1 MQECGT
7 SSTLKWAT
15 RYTRLRDT
23 PPAYEK
29 LQTTSG
35 IEGTC
40 LLYQVLIKFYRSL
53 LHSYVVYTK
62 RGLPTTW
69 SLSDSNSTTRPSAKA
84 EEIKQVYIG
93 IFPASHIIIREE
105 LADAEGRLQDLA
117 SSMHTSG
124 SANGSIRSGVYG
136 RTSPAEVPGIW
147 VKDKS
152 STMDTVKEEDEDQ
165 SAFNLKSSFKI
176 GPPPDQASSSRAA
189 IPVASLRSASPVDSQ
204 VAKPLPPR
212 PSIRSGDDTYCGNS
226 QPIIDEIASALR
238 EWHTLMFQHLARRD
252 YKLFAIVRDHIDALH
267 LGRRQLLVQTLSAE
281 ETETMRREC
290 VKRLVIGNLAQGL
303 DVIVR
308 HPTWGSLVSV
318 DVEGEIDP
326 RSWVS
331 AVRMYSMQVSLAYL
345 NVAYEEPRPF
355 TLTGASVPLPTP
367 AHSAF
372 SDIPPHPRARPRSA
386 LYLEDSKHTAKFYHV
401 FIELRA
407 FVASPC
413 VPGETVELFF
423 SLYKKQGTQFV
434 TEEFCAILNHNGV
447 LARDPSNKIRTLF
460 VDLAVSDIQD
470 PIHLVCRIV
479 RNGTLKL
486 GNALTSPTTE
496 NGKRISASSGQTV
509 RSDPA
514 STATDFSVS
523 LTNPPNGRSDST
535 HAMDVSHLRR
545 PFGCAVLELTQL
557 KAAEL
562 TDASSM
568 KEYTMP
574 IFVPAN
580 EISFSMIHQNI
591 INNNIREYEKSSKAE
606 YLAVSVKVFRGNLR
620 TIVRENTSLLQ
631 DTPQTLRLGFPD
643 VVFPGDARNEL
654 YVKLWG
660 GDFSS
665 SVGAGRLNVTQLSR
679 GQSHPM
685 VNVQI
690 TVEIRDAMG
699 HLVENVISQG
709 SGEPPISQ
717 YNSMVF
723 LRCNEPTFGELI
735 KIQVPVDEF
744 PQWHL
749 FFTFRN
755 RTTHK
760 AGGDKPFAFAF
771 QPLLL
776 DATSFVEDGSHTLIM
791 YKADRFGNVTP
802 SLYLSAPS
810 RYPTGQKLDQLTF
823 SPEILRLAPPLRDTL
838 TIRSSLCST
847 KHTQNPVLQRL
858 LRWESLGH
866 DNELLSTLLGK
877 FTFVGE
883 GEIVK
888 FLRDI
893 FDALFGIL
901 VSPHNM
907 TGELDLSVFNA
918 LVTVLGIVQ
927 DRRFSNFQPVLDIYI
942 EEHFNCPTAPSHII
956 HSLNRLISSPTAP
969 ESASHLRAALKV
981 WYYIFKFIARAR
993 ELQKARDPGMGG
1005 VATADYLEASFKRE
1019 LRSHLSGI
1027 TQMMS
1032 SATPPAIIGTQTIAL
1047 QHFTSILPELA
1058 KIFSTVELVSVV
1070 TNFANAVLTNKGKL
1084 LIWKLIM
1091 YLQLVKGFLFDT
1103 PVARTL
1109 LVESMV
1115 VWLKP
1120 HFGRY
1125 DEFTYTTS
1133 YESESARDADRVNW
1147 LESVRLSVTVIAVML
1162 DKLQLN
1168 LSNPDIVADRKAYRQ
1183 EQDNV
1188 ECLLSLFPRYVSML
1202 VDELIN

>member
-1 MQECGT
+1 M
-7 SSTLKWAT
+7 
-15 RYTRLRDT
+15 
-23 PPAYEK
+23 
-29 LQTTSG
+29 
-35 IEGTC
+35 
-40 LLYQVLIKFYRSL
+40 
-53 LHSYVVYTK
+53 
-62 RGLPTTW
+62 
-69 SLSDSNSTTRPSAKA
+69 
-84 EEIKQVYIG
+84 YIG
-93 IFPASHIIIREE
+93 IFPASHVIVREE

-117 SSMHTSG
+117 SSIHTSG
-124 SANGSIRSGVYG
+124 SASGSVRSGVYG
-136 RTSPAEVPGIW
+136 RTSPADVPGLW

-152 STMDTVKEEDEDQ
+152 TTMDTVKEEDEDQ
-165 SAFNLKSSFKI
+165 SAFNPKSSFKI

-189 IPVASLRSASPVDSQ
+189 MPVYPASLRSASPVESQ

-212 PSIRSGDDTYCGNS
+212 PSIRSGDDTYSGNS

-252 YKLFAIVRDHIDALH
+252 YKLFMIVRDHIDALH
-267 LGRRQLLVQTLSAE
+267 LGRRQLLAQTLSAE
-281 ETETMRREC
+281 ETENMRKEC
-290 VKRLVIGNLAQGL
+290 VKRLVIGNLVQGL

-318 DVEGEIDP
+318 DVEGEFDP
-326 RSWVS
+326 RGWVS

-345 NVAYEEPRPF
+345 NVIYEEPRPF

-372 SDIPPHPRARPRSA
+372 PDIPPHPKARPRSA

-401 FIELRA
+401 FIELRG
-407 FVASPC
+407 FMASPC
-413 VPGETVELFF
+413 GPGETAELFF

-434 TEEFCAILNHNGV
+434 TEEFCAILNHNSV
-447 LARDPSNKIRTLF
+447 LAREPNNKIRTLF
-460 VDLAVSDIQD
+460 VDLAISDIQD

-479 RNGTLKL
+479 RNGNLRL
-486 GNALTSPTTE
+486 GNSSTPSVTE
-496 NGKRISASSGQTV
+496 SGKRSSGASGQTGQ
-509 RSDPA
+509 SDLT
-514 STATDFSVS
+514 SDFSAG
-523 LTNPPNGRSDST
+523 LTTSSNPFSGRSEST
-535 HAMDVSHLRR
+535 NAIDVSHTRR

-557 KAAEL
+557 KATEL
-562 TDASSM
+562 TDVSPI

-574 IFVPAN
+574 IYVPTN

-591 INNNIREYEKSSKAE
+591 INNITREYEKSPRAE
-606 YLAVSVKVFRGNLR
+606 HLAVSVKVFRGNLR

-654 YVKLWG
+654 YIKLWG

-665 SVGAGRLNVTQLSR
+665 SVGTGRLNVTQLAR
-679 GQSHPM
+679 GQMSHPM

-690 TVEIRDAMG
+690 TVEVRDAMG

-735 KIQVPVDEF
+735 KVQVPIDEF

-760 AGGDKPFAFAF
+760 QGGDKPFAFAF

-776 DATSFVEDGSHTLIM
+776 DATAFVEDGSHTLIM
-791 YKADRFGNVTP
+791 YKADRLSHVSP
-802 SLYLSAPS
+802 LLYLSSPS
-810 RYPTGQKLDQLTF
+810 RYPAGQKLDQVSF
-823 SPEILRLAPPLRDTL
+823 PPEMLRLASPLRDTL

-907 TGELDLSVFNA
+907 TGELDLAVFNA

-927 DRRFSNFQPVLDIYI
+927 DRRFSNFQPVLDVYI

-956 HSLNRLISSPTAP
+956 HSLNRLISNPTAP

-981 WYYIFKFIARAR
+981 WHYIFKFIARAR

-1005 VATADYLEASFKRE
+1005 VATADYLETSFKRE

-1032 SATPPAIIGTQTIAL
+1032 SSTPPAIIGTQTIAL

-1058 KIFSTVELVSVV
+1058 KIFSSVELVSIV
-1070 TNFANAVLTNKGKL
+1070 TNFANAVLSNKGKIV
-1084 LIWKLIM
+1084 IWKLIM
-1091 YLQLVKGFLFDT
+1091 YLQLVKGFLFDI
-1103 PVARTL
+1103 PAARTL

-1133 YESESARDADRVNW
+1133 YDSESVRDADRVNW
-1147 LESVRLSVTVIAVML
+1147 LESTRLSATVIAVML
-1162 DKLQLN
+1162 DKLQQN
-1168 LSNPDIVADRKAYRQ
+1168 LTNPDVLADRKAYRQ

-1188 ECLLSLFPRYVSML
+1188 ECLLPLLPRYFCIHKMARH
-1202 VDELIN
+1202 N

>member
-1 MQECGT
+1 MRPVQILT
-7 SSTLKWAT
+7 FPSHIS
-15 RYTRLRDT
+15 
-23 PPAYEK
+23 
-29 LQTTSG
+29 
-35 IEGTC
+35 
-40 LLYQVLIKFYRSL
+40 
-53 LHSYVVYTK
+53 SYVVYTK
-62 RGLPTTW
+62 RGLPATW
-69 SLSDSNSTTRPSAKA
+69 SQSDSNSTTRPSAKA

-136 RTSPAEVPGIW
+136 RTSPADVPNFW

-152 STMDTVKEEDEDQ
+152 SIMDTVKEEDEDQ
-165 SAFNLKSSFKI
+165 SAFNPKSSFKI

-189 IPVASLRSASPVDSQ
+189 IPVYPASIRSTSPVDSQ

-212 PSIRSGDDTYCGNS
+212 PSIRSGDDTYSGNT

-252 YKLFAIVRDHIDALH
+252 YRLFMIVRDHIDALH
-267 LGRRQLLVQTLSAE
+267 LGRRQLLAQTLSAE
-281 ETETMRREC
+281 ETENMRKEC
-290 VKRLVIGNLAQGL
+290 VKRLVIGNLVQGL

-345 NVAYEEPRPF
+345 NVAYEEPLPF
-355 TLTGASVPLPTP
+355 SLTGVSPPLPTP

-372 SDIPPHPRARPRSA
+372 PDIPPHPKPRPRSA

-407 FVASPC
+407 FVATPC
-413 VPGETVELFF
+413 VPGETAELFF

-447 LARDPSNKIRTLF
+447 LSRDPNNKIRTLF
-460 VDLAVSDIQD
+460 VDLAVTDLQD

-479 RNGTLKL
+479 RNGTLRL
-486 GNALTSPTTE
+486 GHGLTSATE
-496 NGKRISASSGQTV
+496 NGRRSSAASGS
-509 RSDPA
+509 SDPL
-514 STATDFSVS
+514 SATSEFSMG
-523 LTNPPNGRSDST
+523 LTTSSNPLNGRSDST
-535 HAMDVSHLRR
+535 SAIDATHVRR

-557 KAAEL
+557 KAIDL
-562 TDASSM
+562 TDASPS

-574 IFVPAN
+574 IYVPTN

-591 INNNIREYEKSSKAE
+591 INNNTREYEKSSRAE

-654 YVKLWG
+654 YIKLWG

-665 SVGAGRLNVTQLSR
+665 SVGSGRLNVTQLAR
-679 GQSHPM
+679 GQMSHPL

-690 TVEIRDAMG
+690 TVEVRDSMG

-717 YNSMVF
+717 YSSMVF

-735 KIQVPVDEF
+735 KIHVPIDEF

-760 AGGDKPFAFAF
+760 QGSDKPFAFAF

-776 DATSFVEDGSHTLIM
+776 DTASFVEDGSHTLVM
-791 YKADRFGNVTP
+791 YKADKFGQITP

-810 RYPTGQKLDQLTF
+810 RYPSGQKLDQLPF
-823 SPEILRLAPPLRDTL
+823 PPEMFRLAPPLRDTL

-847 KHTQNPVLQRL
+847 KHTQNPFLQRL
-858 LRWESLGH
+858 LRWESLEH
-866 DNELLSTLLGK
+866 DNELLSNILDK

-907 TGELDLSVFNA
+907 AGELDLSVFNA

-927 DRRFSNFQPVLDIYI
+927 DRRFSNFQPVLDIYV

-956 HSLNRLISSPTAP
+956 HSLNRLIANPTALD
-969 ESASHLRAALKV
+969 SASHLRAALKV
-981 WYYIFKFIARAR
+981 WHYIFKFIARAR

-1005 VATADYLEASFKRE
+1005 EATADYLETSFKRE
-1019 LRSHLSGI
+1019 LKSHLNGI

-1032 SATPPAIIGTQTIAL
+1032 TTTPPAIIGTQTIAL
-1047 QHFTSILPELA
+1047 QHFTSTLPELA
-1058 KIFSTVELVSVV
+1058 KIFSTMELVSIV
-1070 TNFANAVLTNKGKL
+1070 TNFVNAVPTNKGKIV
-1084 LIWKLIM
+1084 IWKLIM
-1091 YLQLVKGFLFDT
+1091 YLQLVKGFLFDI
-1103 PVARTL
+1103 PAARTL

-1125 DEFTYTTS
+1125 DEFSFTTS
-1133 YESESARDADRVNW
+1133 FDSETLRDTDRVNW
-1147 LESVRLSVTVIAVML
+1147 LESTRLSVTVIAVML
-1162 DKLQLN
+1162 DKLQLS
-1168 LSNPDIVADRKAYRQ
+1168 LTNPDIVADRKAYRQ

-1188 ECLLSLFPRYVSML
+1188 ECLLPLFTRYAHIHMNVL
-1202 VDELIN
+1202 TQL